1 MAHSLV
7 AAIEPERIK
16 PLDDALMM
24 CVLRNVPGNFD
35 DANHVLKILKSTL
48 EHSSLVTRKKARE
61 LVQRARR
68 LSDEFK
74 FDESDK
80 EEWKKGYARVSF
92 ITEPILAELPTLD
105 QCYRKIVRTSAETHI
120 PFLVDR
126 YFSNPWKTEDH
137 DHSAF
142 TRRRLIRE
150 HVVNIVAAFSLGKE
164 CLQVLDMEARQFG
177 DEIPFEL
184 ESNLELIDVIKGALG
199 SDFPEWYENFRGVSY
214 EVDLQALNERLQ
226 RERDRK
232 NEKLEETRKDF
243 LSYHSKYREP
253 PTARQAALLI
263 QKIDKISEEL
273 DETKKL
279 RYFSE
284 SNRLID
290 RAKQLLKPYFPDV
303 AFRMHEVQENGPGP
317 YAREEVLEGLK
328 AVREILEIEAAKGE
342 A

>member
-1 MAHSLV
+1 
-7 AAIEPERIK
+7 
-16 PLDDALMM
+16 
-24 CVLRNVPGNFD
+24 
-35 DANHVLKILKSTL
+35 
-48 EHSSLVTRKKARE
+48 
-61 LVQRARR
+61 
-68 LSDEFK
+68 
-74 FDESDK
+74 
-80 EEWKKGYARVSF
+80 
-92 ITEPILAELPTLD
+92 
-105 QCYRKIVRTSAETHI
+105 
-120 PFLVDR
+120 
-126 YFSNPWKTEDH
+126 
-137 DHSAF
+137 
-142 TRRRLIRE
+142 
-150 HVVNIVAAFSLGKE
+150 
-164 CLQVLDMEARQFG
+164 MEARQFG